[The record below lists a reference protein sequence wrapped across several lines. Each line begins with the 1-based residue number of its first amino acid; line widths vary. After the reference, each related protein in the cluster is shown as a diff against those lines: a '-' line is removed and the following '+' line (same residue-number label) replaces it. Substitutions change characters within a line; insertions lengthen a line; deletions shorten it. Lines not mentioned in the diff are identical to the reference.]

1 VVAAIQYSVE
11 EAVVVALFM
20 DEESQQEFDNVCYLP
35 QTVDV

>member
-11 EAVVVALFM
+11 EAVVVALLM